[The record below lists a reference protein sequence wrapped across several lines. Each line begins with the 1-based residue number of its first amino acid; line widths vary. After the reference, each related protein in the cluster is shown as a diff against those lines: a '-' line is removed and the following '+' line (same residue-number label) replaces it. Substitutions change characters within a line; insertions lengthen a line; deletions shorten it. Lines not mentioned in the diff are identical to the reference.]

1 MELNKYDLAEWV
13 ADLFYENRFN
23 DDFCKHCMFLIDDD
37 DCVDCHNKQK
47 VMNELIKKYN
57 L

>member
-13 ADLFYENRFN
+13 AELISSTS
-23 DDFCKHCMFLIDDD
+23 DDEICEHCMFECGDV
-37 DCVDCHNKQK
+37 CADCHKKQLLMERI
-47 VMNELIKKYN
+47 VKKYN

>member
-1 MELNKYDLAEWV
+1 MKLNKYDLAEWI
-13 ADLFYENRFN
+13 AELISSTSN
-23 DDFCKHCMFLIDDD
+23 DEICEHCMFGCDNVL
-37 DCVDCHNKQK
+37 CVDCHNKQK

>member
-13 ADLFYENRFN
+13 AELISSTS
-23 DDFCKHCMFLIDDD
+23 DDEICEDCMFKCGNV
-37 DCVDCHNKQK
+37 CVDCHNKQK

>member
-13 ADLFYENRFN
+13 AELISSTS
-23 DDFCKHCMFLIDDD
+23 DDEICEHCMLECDDI
-37 DCVDCHNKQK
+37 CGNCYNKQLLMEK
-47 VMNELIKKYN
+47 IVKKYN